1 MPSMVMVKGVPV
13 VAAPIEIDIS
23 NAEQLRTVLL
33 HAAAGRP
40 AATVVLDMT
49 RTRFCDSAG
58 LMALVRAHRQALAG
72 GGELR
77 LVILAGSPVA
87 RLCAIICLDQ
97 VIPLFGDLEEALVP
111 RPAPSRL
118 AAAGMNCRGTGS
130 GAGEADSP
138 GRADGS
144 QASAATR

>member
-1 MPSMVMVKGVPV
+1 MVMVNGVPV
-13 VAAPIEIDIS
+13 VVAPAEIDIS
-23 NAEQLRTVLL
+23 NAEQLRGVLR

-40 AATVVLDMT
+40 AIPVVLDMT

-58 LMALVRAHRQALAG
+58 LMALGRAHRQALAD

-77 LVILAGSPVA
+77 LVILAGSAVA
-87 RLCAIICLDQ
+87 RVCAITCLDQ

-111 RPAPSRL
+111 RPGPNRL
-118 AAAGMNCRGTGS
+118 DAAGIDCRGTGS

-138 GRADGS
+138 GRADGN